1 MNEQPAAGGTVL
13 SVRTDPVVE
22 PKWYLKIS
30 EAWHTM
36 SQHLGLKR
44 LQELIQVLPEYQQLL
59 SEMSSGHAT
68 YGCLLISQGT
78 SSLTDEPVWLLGVW
92 YGLANKDTNTA
103 FMPEEVCRCSPA
115 VGLNEATAVLCQAAR
130 S

>member
-44 LQELIQVLPEYQQLL
+44 LQELIQV
-59 SEMSSGHAT
+59 
-68 YGCLLISQGT
+68 
-78 SSLTDEPVWLLGVW
+78 
-92 YGLANKDTNTA
+92 
-103 FMPEEVCRCSPA
+103 
-115 VGLNEATAVLCQAAR
+115 
-130 S
+130 